1 MEVVANE
8 ITHPTMEQ
16 TDPKRH
22 TIRVVPLDD
31 PDAPHVPSPWD
42 CIGATLS
49 DKYRLERLLG
59 TGGMGSVY
67 LSTHIGTG
75 RDVALKLI
83 APQFMRNAHFVE
95 RFRREARAA
104 GRLRHPH
111 IVDVTDFGFARLGDD
126 EVAYLVMEYLDGCSL
141 GQVLREEKSLP
152 LPRVVE
158 ILEQVCSAVQ
168 EAHQNGIVHRDLKP
182 DNIWLEPDRLGGF
195 RAKVLDFGIAQL
207 VDETAHG
214 MIAPVV
220 SKDTGDSA
228 EAVLPGIQTAA
239 LTRVGSVLGTPL
251 YMSPEQCRGES
262 LDARSDI
269 YSLGIIAYQ
278 MLSGSPPFLGD
289 VADVL
294 EAHQSTAPTTLRQ
307 RRNAVLEAQDSAAP
321 AIMRQR
327 CQRLPAGVDRVVMS
341 ALDKDPARRPP
352 TAMSLANGLRA
363 HAQGLG
369 SVYRRAFAL
378 YSEHLPAIIRLSAL
392 AHVPL
397 ILVVL
402 ITIGLGIARVETQGP
417 GGIVLSVFFRVLNP
431 LATLLAATII
441 SGVLT
446 VLAAQWEVAPL
457 KVLPLRW
464 AFDFVRRRR
473 RALLKTAVLS
483 LVHVVFGFVLLVVP
497 GLVIWAR
504 ESFWA
509 PVVLME
515 GLDGSEAFRRSRQLA
530 SRCRWAVGL
539 TVVLQLLF
547 PAIMQAMLGMNP
559 TQAQGEAW
567 SARQAWVE
575 LSSLVGIITT
585 PLMSLVVAQ
594 LYLKARQLGGETL
607 GEMMSRAD
615 GDTGLAEWERR
626 MRVRLPRT
634 RIDPLATA
642 GLHPRSGVEPRS
654 GG

>member
-1 MEVVANE
+1 MEHA
-8 ITHPTMEQ
+8 
-16 TDPKRH
+16 DSKRH

-31 PDAPHVPSPWD
+31 PDEPHVPGPLD
-42 CIGATLS
+42 CIGAILS

-59 TGGMGSVY
+59 SGGMGSVY

-126 EVAYLVMEYLDGCSL
+126 DVAYLVMEYLDGCSL

-158 ILEQVCSAVQ
+158 ILDQVCSAVQ

-207 VDETAHG
+207 VDESAHG
-214 MIAPVV
+214 MTAPAAPNDAAQN
-220 SKDTGDSA
+220 DTGDSA

-251 YMSPEQCRGES
+251 YMSPEQCRGEA

-278 MLSGSPPFLGD
+278 MLSGSPPFTGE
-289 VADVL
+289 VASVL
-294 EAHQSTAPTTLRQ
+294 QAHQSTPPAILRQ
-307 RRNAVLEAQDSAAP
+307 RRP
-321 AIMRQR
+321 
-327 CQRLPAGVDRVVMS
+327 RLPAGVDRVVLS

-352 TAMSLANGLRA
+352 TAMSLANGLSA

-378 YSEHLPAIIRLSAL
+378 YSEHFPAIIRLSAL

-417 GGIVLSVFFRVLNP
+417 GGIALTVFFRVLNP

-457 KVLPLRW
+457 KVFPLRW
-464 AFDFVRRRR
+464 AFDFLRRRR
-473 RALLKTAVLS
+473 WSLLKTAVLS
-483 LVHVVFGFVLLVVP
+483 LVHVLFGFVLLVIP
-497 GLVIWAR
+497 GFVIWAR

-515 GLDGSEAFRRSRQLA
+515 GIDGREAFRRSRQLA

-539 TVVLQLLF
+539 TVVLQVLV
-547 PAIMQAMLGMNP
+547 PAIVQGVLGINP
-559 TQAQGEAW
+559 AVAQGEAW

-634 RIDPLATA
+634 RVESLATA
-642 GLHPRSGVEPRS
+642 GPNPRSGVEPRS

>member
-1 MEVVANE
+1 MEHA
-8 ITHPTMEQ
+8 
-16 TDPKRH
+16 DPKRH

-31 PDAPHVPSPWD
+31 PDDPHVPGPLD

-59 TGGMGSVY
+59 SGGMGSVY

-207 VDETAHG
+207 VDETTPG
-214 MIAPVV
+214 MTAPAAPNDV
-220 SKDTGDSA
+220 GDSA
-228 EAVLPGIQTAA
+228 GAVLPGIQTAA

-278 MLSGSPPFLGD
+278 MLSGSPPFLGE

-294 EAHQSTAPTTLRQ
+294 EAHQSTPPTTL
-307 RRNAVLEAQDSAAP
+307 
-321 AIMRQR
+321 RQR
-327 CQRLPAGVDRVVMS
+327 CQRLPAGVDRMVLS

-369 SVYRRAFAL
+369 PVYRRAFAL
-378 YSEHLPAIIRLSAL
+378 YSEHFPAIIRLSAL

-402 ITIGLGIARVETQGP
+402 IIIGLGIARVETQGP
-417 GGIVLSVFFRVLNP
+417 GGIALTVFFRVLNP

-473 RALLKTAVLS
+473 WSLLKTAVLS
-483 LVHVVFGFVLLVVP
+483 LVHVLFGFVLLVIP
-497 GLVIWAR
+497 GLVVWAR

-515 GLDGSEAFRRSRQLA
+515 GLDGREAFRRSRQLA

-539 TVVLQLLF
+539 TVVLQVLV
-547 PAIMQAMLGMNP
+547 PAIVQGVLGMNP
-559 TQAQGEAW
+559 AVAQGEAW

-634 RIDPLATA
+634 RVESLPTA
-642 GLHPRSGVEPRS
+642 GPNPQSGMEPRS

>member
-1 MEVVANE
+1 MEHANS
-8 ITHPTMEQ
+8 
-16 TDPKRH
+16 KRH

-31 PDAPHVPSPWD
+31 PDEPHVPGPLD
-42 CIGATLS
+42 CIGAILS

-59 TGGMGSVY
+59 SGGMGSVY

-158 ILEQVCSAVQ
+158 ILDQVCSAVQ

-207 VDETAHG
+207 VDESAHG
-214 MIAPVV
+214 MTAPAAPNDTAQN
-220 SKDTGDSA
+220 DTGDSP

-251 YMSPEQCRGES
+251 YMSPEQCRGEA

-278 MLSGSPPFLGD
+278 MLSGSPPFLGE
-289 VADVL
+289 VASVL
-294 EAHQSTAPTTLRQ
+294 QAHQSTPPATLRQ
-307 RRNAVLEAQDSAAP
+307 RRP
-321 AIMRQR
+321 
-327 CQRLPAGVDRVVMS
+327 RLPAGVDRVVLS

-378 YSEHLPAIIRLSAL
+378 YSEHFPAIIRLSAL

-417 GGIVLSVFFRVLNP
+417 GGIALTVFFRVLNP

-457 KVLPLRW
+457 KVFPLRW
-464 AFDFVRRRR
+464 AFDFLRRRR
-473 RALLKTAVLS
+473 WSLLKTAVLS
-483 LVHVVFGFVLLVVP
+483 LVHVLFGFVLLVIP
-497 GLVIWAR
+497 GFVIWAR

-515 GLDGSEAFRRSRQLA
+515 GIDGREAFRRSRQLA

-539 TVVLQLLF
+539 TVVLQVLV
-547 PAIMQAMLGMNP
+547 PAIVQGVLGMNP
-559 TQAQGEAW
+559 AVAQGEAW
-567 SARQAWVE
+567 SARQTWVE

-634 RIDPLATA
+634 RVESLATA
-642 GLHPRSGVEPRS
+642 GPNPRSGVEPRS

>member
-1 MEVVANE
+1 MEHA
-8 ITHPTMEQ
+8 
-16 TDPKRH
+16 DPKRH

-31 PDAPHVPSPWD
+31 PDDPHVPGPLD

-59 TGGMGSVY
+59 SGGMGSVY

-207 VDETAHG
+207 VDETTPG
-214 MIAPVV
+214 MTAPAAPNDV
-220 SKDTGDSA
+220 GDSA
-228 EAVLPGIQTAA
+228 GAVLPGIQTAA

-278 MLSGSPPFLGD
+278 MLSGSPPFLGE

-294 EAHQSTAPTTLRQ
+294 EAHQSTPPTTL
-307 RRNAVLEAQDSAAP
+307 
-321 AIMRQR
+321 RQR
-327 CQRLPAGVDRVVMS
+327 CQRLPAGVDRMVLS

-369 SVYRRAFAL
+369 PVYRRAFAL
-378 YSEHLPAIIRLSAL
+378 YSEHFPAIIRLSAL

-402 ITIGLGIARVETQGP
+402 IIIGLGIARVETQGP
-417 GGIVLSVFFRVLNP
+417 GGIALTVFFRVLNP

-473 RALLKTAVLS
+473 WSLLKTAVLS
-483 LVHVVFGFVLLVVP
+483 LVHVVFGFVLLVIP

-515 GLDGSEAFRRSRQLA
+515 GLDGREAFRRSRQLA

-539 TVVLQLLF
+539 TVVLQVLV
-547 PAIMQAMLGMNP
+547 PAIVQGVLGMNP
-559 TQAQGEAW
+559 AEAQGEAW

-634 RIDPLATA
+634 RVESLATA
-642 GLHPRSGVEPRS
+642 GPNPRSGVEPRS

>member
-1 MEVVANE
+1 
-8 ITHPTMEQ
+8 MEQ
-16 TDPKRH
+16 ADPKRH
-22 TIRVVPLDD
+22 TIRVVPLDE
-31 PDAPHVPSPWD
+31 PDAPRAPGPLD
-42 CIGATLS
+42 CLGATLS

-59 TGGMGSVY
+59 SGGMGSVY

-75 RDVALKLI
+75 REVALKLI
-83 APQFMRNAHFVE
+83 APQFMRNSHFVE

-158 ILEQVCSAVQ
+158 ILDQVCSAVQ

-195 RAKVLDFGIAQL
+195 RAKVLDFGIAHL
-207 VDETAHG
+207 IDETGQG
-214 MIAPVV
+214 MTVPAAPNHA
-220 SKDTGDSA
+220 GDSA
-228 EAVLPGIQTAA
+228 EAVLPVIETAA

-269 YSLGIIAYQ
+269 YSLGVIAYQ
-278 MLSGSPPFLGD
+278 MLTGSPPFQGE
-289 VADVL
+289 VASVL
-294 EAHQSTAPTTLRQ
+294 EAHQSMPPAPLR
-307 RRNAVLEAQDSAAP
+307 RGRN
-321 AIMRQR
+321 
-327 CQRLPAGVDRVVMS
+327 RLPAGVDRVVLS

-363 HAQGLG
+363 HSQGIG

-378 YSEHLPAIIRLSAL
+378 YSEHFPVIVRLSAL
-392 AHVPL
+392 AHLPL

-402 ITIGLGIARVETQGP
+402 ITLGLGLARVETLGP
-417 GGIVLSVFFRVLNP
+417 AGIALAVVFRLLNP

-446 VLAAQWEVAPL
+446 MLAVQWEVAPL

-473 RALLKTAVLS
+473 GSLFKTAVLS
-483 LVHVVFGFVLLVVP
+483 LIQVLLGFVLLILP
-497 GLVIWAR
+497 GFVIWALQ
-504 ESFWA
+504 SFWA

-515 GLDGSEAFRRSRQLA
+515 GIDGREAFRRSRQLA
-530 SRCRWAVGL
+530 ARCRWAVGL
-539 TVVLQLLF
+539 TVVLQLLV
-547 PAIMQAMLGMNP
+547 PAIMQAMLGMTP
-559 TQAQGEAW
+559 TPAQGEAR
-567 SARQAWVE
+567 SAHQAWVE

-585 PLMSLVVAQ
+585 PLMSLVVAL

-615 GDTGLAEWERR
+615 GDAGLAEWERR

-634 RIDPLATA
+634 RVDPSATP
-642 GLHPRSGVEPRS
+642 GSDPRSGMEPRS

>member
-1 MEVVANE
+1 
-8 ITHPTMEQ
+8 
-16 TDPKRH
+16 
-22 TIRVVPLDD
+22 
-31 PDAPHVPSPWD
+31 
-42 CIGATLS
+42 
-49 DKYRLERLLG
+49 
-59 TGGMGSVY
+59 
-67 LSTHIGTG
+67 
-75 RDVALKLI
+75 
-83 APQFMRNAHFVE
+83 
-95 RFRREARAA
+95 
-104 GRLRHPH
+104 
-111 IVDVTDFGFARLGDD
+111 
-126 EVAYLVMEYLDGCSL
+126 
-141 GQVLREEKSLP
+141 
-152 LPRVVE
+152 
-158 ILEQVCSAVQ
+158 
-168 EAHQNGIVHRDLKP
+168 
-182 DNIWLEPDRLGGF
+182 
-195 RAKVLDFGIAQL
+195 
-207 VDETAHG
+207 
-214 MIAPVV
+214 
-220 SKDTGDSA
+220 
-228 EAVLPGIQTAA
+228 
-239 LTRVGSVLGTPL
+239 
-251 YMSPEQCRGES
+251 
-262 LDARSDI
+262 
-269 YSLGIIAYQ
+269 
-278 MLSGSPPFLGD
+278 MLSGSPPFLGE

-294 EAHQSTAPTTLRQ
+294 EAHQSMPPTTL
-307 RRNAVLEAQDSAAP
+307 
-321 AIMRQR
+321 RQR
-327 CQRLPAGVDRVVMS
+327 CQRLPVGVDRLVLL

-378 YSEHLPAIIRLSAL
+378 YSEHFPAIIRLSAL

-402 ITIGLGIARVETQGP
+402 IIIGLGIARVETQGP
-417 GGIVLSVFFRVLNP
+417 GGIALTVFFRVLNP

-473 RALLKTAVLS
+473 WSLLKTAVLS
-483 LVHVVFGFVLLVVP
+483 LVHVVFGFVLLVIP

-515 GLDGSEAFRRSRQLA
+515 GLDGREAFRRSRQLA

-539 TVVLQLLF
+539 TVVLQLLV
-547 PAIMQAMLGMNP
+547 PAIVQGMLGMLP
-559 TQAQGEAW
+559 TEAQGEAH
-567 SARQAWVE
+567 SAHQAWVK

-626 MRVRLPRT
+626 MRVHLPRT
-634 RIDPLATA
+634 RINPLTTT
-642 GLHPRSGVEPRS
+642 RSPSESPSLITRRPSDIWPGPTYFMETMSSAPTT
-654 GG
+654 

>member
-1 MEVVANE
+1 MEHA
-8 ITHPTMEQ
+8 
-16 TDPKRH
+16 DSKRH

-31 PDAPHVPSPWD
+31 PDEPHVPGPLD
-42 CIGATLS
+42 CIGAILS

-59 TGGMGSVY
+59 SGGMGSVY

-126 EVAYLVMEYLDGCSL
+126 DVAYLVMEYLDGCSL

-158 ILEQVCSAVQ
+158 ILDQVCSAVQ

-182 DNIWLEPDRLGGF
+182 DNIWLESDRLGGF

-207 VDETAHG
+207 VDESAHG
-214 MIAPVV
+214 MTAPAAPNDAAQN
-220 SKDTGDSA
+220 DTGDSA

-251 YMSPEQCRGES
+251 YMSPEQCRGEA

-278 MLSGSPPFLGD
+278 MLSGSPPFTGE
-289 VADVL
+289 VASVL
-294 EAHQSTAPTTLRQ
+294 QAHQSTPPAILRQ
-307 RRNAVLEAQDSAAP
+307 RRP
-321 AIMRQR
+321 
-327 CQRLPAGVDRVVMS
+327 RLPAGVDRVVLS

-352 TAMSLANGLRA
+352 TAMSLANGLSA

-378 YSEHLPAIIRLSAL
+378 YSEHFPAIIRLSAL

-417 GGIVLSVFFRVLNP
+417 GGIALTVFFRVLNP

-457 KVLPLRW
+457 KVFPLRW
-464 AFDFVRRRR
+464 AFDFLRRRR
-473 RALLKTAVLS
+473 WSLLKTAVLS
-483 LVHVVFGFVLLVVP
+483 LVHVLFGFVLLVIP
-497 GLVIWAR
+497 GFVIWAR

-515 GLDGSEAFRRSRQLA
+515 GIDGREAFRRSRQLA

-539 TVVLQLLF
+539 TVVLQVLV
-547 PAIMQAMLGMNP
+547 PAIVQGVLGMNP
-559 TQAQGEAW
+559 AVAQGEAW

-634 RIDPLATA
+634 RVESLAIA
-642 GLHPRSGVEPRS
+642 GPNPRSGVEPRS

>member
-1 MEVVANE
+1 
-8 ITHPTMEQ
+8 
-16 TDPKRH
+16 
-22 TIRVVPLDD
+22 
-31 PDAPHVPSPWD
+31 
-42 CIGATLS
+42 
-49 DKYRLERLLG
+49 
-59 TGGMGSVY
+59 
-67 LSTHIGTG
+67 
-75 RDVALKLI
+75 
-83 APQFMRNAHFVE
+83 
-95 RFRREARAA
+95 
-104 GRLRHPH
+104 
-111 IVDVTDFGFARLGDD
+111 
-126 EVAYLVMEYLDGCSL
+126 
-141 GQVLREEKSLP
+141 
-152 LPRVVE
+152 
-158 ILEQVCSAVQ
+158 
-168 EAHQNGIVHRDLKP
+168 
-182 DNIWLEPDRLGGF
+182 
-195 RAKVLDFGIAQL
+195 
-207 VDETAHG
+207 
-214 MIAPVV
+214 
-220 SKDTGDSA
+220 
-228 EAVLPGIQTAA
+228 
-239 LTRVGSVLGTPL
+239 
-251 YMSPEQCRGES
+251 
-262 LDARSDI
+262 
-269 YSLGIIAYQ
+269 
-278 MLSGSPPFLGD
+278 MLSGSPPFLGE

-294 EAHQSTAPTTLRQ
+294 EAHQSMPPTTL
-307 RRNAVLEAQDSAAP
+307 
-321 AIMRQR
+321 RQR
-327 CQRLPAGVDRVVMS
+327 CQRLPVGVDRLVLL

-369 SVYRRAFAL
+369 PVYRRAFAL
-378 YSEHLPAIIRLSAL
+378 YSEHFPAIIRLSAL

-402 ITIGLGIARVETQGP
+402 IIIGLGIARVETQGP
-417 GGIVLSVFFRVLNP
+417 GGIALTVFFRVLNP

-473 RALLKTAVLS
+473 WSLLKTAVLS
-483 LVHVVFGFVLLVVP
+483 LVHVVFGFVLLVIP

-515 GLDGSEAFRRSRQLA
+515 GLDGREAFRRSRQLA

-539 TVVLQLLF
+539 TVVLQVLV
-547 PAIMQAMLGMNP
+547 PAIVQGVLGMNP
-559 TQAQGEAW
+559 AVAQGEAW

-626 MRVRLPRT
+626 MRIRLSRT
-634 RIDPLATA
+634 RINPLATA
-642 GLHPRSGVEPRS
+642 GPNPRSGVEPRS

>member
-1 MEVVANE
+1 MEHA
-8 ITHPTMEQ
+8 
-16 TDPKRH
+16 DPKRH

-31 PDAPHVPSPWD
+31 PDDPHVPGPLD

-59 TGGMGSVY
+59 SGGMGSVY

-207 VDETAHG
+207 VDETTPG
-214 MIAPVV
+214 MTAPAAPNDV
-220 SKDTGDSA
+220 GDSA
-228 EAVLPGIQTAA
+228 GAVLPGIQTEA

-278 MLSGSPPFLGD
+278 MLSGSPPFLGE

-294 EAHQSTAPTTLRQ
+294 EAHQSTPPTTLRQ
-307 RRNAVLEAQDSAAP
+307 H
-321 AIMRQR
+321 
-327 CQRLPAGVDRVVMS
+327 CQRLPVGVDRLVLL
-341 ALDKDPARRPP
+341 ALDKNPARRPP

-369 SVYRRAFAL
+369 PVYRRAFAL
-378 YSEHLPAIIRLSAL
+378 YSEHFPAIIRLSAL

-402 ITIGLGIARVETQGP
+402 IIIGLGIARVETQGP
-417 GGIVLSVFFRVLNP
+417 GGIALTVFFRVLNP

-473 RALLKTAVLS
+473 WSLLKTAVLS
-483 LVHVVFGFVLLVVP
+483 LVHVLFGFVLLVIP
-497 GLVIWAR
+497 GLVVWAR

-515 GLDGSEAFRRSRQLA
+515 GLDGREAFRRSRQLA

-539 TVVLQLLF
+539 TVVLQVLV
-547 PAIMQAMLGMNP
+547 PAIVQGVLGMNP
-559 TQAQGEAW
+559 AVAQGEAW

-634 RIDPLATA
+634 RVESLATA
-642 GLHPRSGVEPRS
+642 GPNPRSGVEPRS

>member
-1 MEVVANE
+1 MESVADAIDNS
-8 ITHPTMEQ
+8 TMEHA
-16 TDPKRH
+16 DPKRH
-22 TIRVVPLDD
+22 TIRVVPVDLDD
-31 PDAPHVPSPWD
+31 PAAPSPWD

-59 TGGMGSVY
+59 SGGMGSVY

-83 APQFMRNAHFVE
+83 APQFMRNTHFVE

-141 GQVLREEKSLP
+141 GQVLREEKRLP

-158 ILEQVCSAVQ
+158 ILDQVCSAVH

-207 VDETAHG
+207 VDETAP
-214 MIAPVV
+214 ATTRPAAQNTADPND
-220 SKDTGDSA
+220 SGDSPA
-228 EAVLPGIQTAA
+228 AVLPGSQTTA
-239 LTRVGSVLGTPL
+239 LTRAGSVLGTPL
-251 YMSPEQCRGES
+251 YMSPEQCRGEV

-269 YSLGIIAYQ
+269 YSLGVIAYQ
-278 MLSGSPPFLGD
+278 MLSGSPPFMGE
-289 VADVL
+289 ATSVL
-294 EAHQSTAPTTLRQ
+294 QAHQSTPPATLRQ
-307 RRNAVLEAQDSAAP
+307 HR
-321 AIMRQR
+321 
-327 CQRLPAGVDRVVMS
+327 RLPAGVDRVVLS

-363 HAQGLG
+363 HAQGIG

-378 YSEHLPAIIRLSAL
+378 YSEHFPVILRLSAL
-392 AHVPL
+392 AHLPL

-402 ITIGLGIARVETQGP
+402 TTIGLGVFRVGFQGP
-417 GGIVLSVFFRVLNP
+417 VGTTLEILLRLLNP

-441 SGVLT
+441 SGVLA
-446 VLAAQWEVAPL
+446 VLAVQWEVAPL

-464 AFDFVRRRR
+464 AFGFLRWRRWP
-473 RALLKTAVLS
+473 LLKTSALAFVRVLI
-483 LVHVVFGFVLLVVP
+483 GFVLLMVP
-497 GLVIWAR
+497 GFLVWAL

-515 GLDGSEAFRRSRQLA
+515 GLDGREAFRRSRQLVG
-530 SRCRWAVGL
+530 RCRWAVGL
-539 TVVLQLLF
+539 TVMLQLLV
-547 PAIMQAMLGMNP
+547 PMIVQAMLGMNP
-559 TQAQGEAW
+559 VEAQGETRPT
-567 SARQAWVE
+567 RQVWVE
-575 LSSLVGIITT
+575 LPSLLGIFIT
-585 PLMSLVVAQ
+585 PLMSLVVAL

-607 GEMMSRAD
+607 GEVMSRAD
-615 GDTGLAEWERR
+615 RDVGLAEWEQR
-626 MRVRLPRT
+626 MRVCLPRT
-634 RIDPLATA
+634 RVDPS
-642 GLHPRSGVEPRS
+642 RSSRS
-654 GG
+654 NPPSSSQRPSQG

>member
-1 MEVVANE
+1 MEHA
-8 ITHPTMEQ
+8 
-16 TDPKRH
+16 DPKRH

-31 PDAPHVPSPWD
+31 PDDPHVPGPLD

-59 TGGMGSVY
+59 SGGMGSVY

-207 VDETAHG
+207 VDETTPG
-214 MIAPVV
+214 MTAPAAPNDV
-220 SKDTGDSA
+220 GDSTG
-228 EAVLPGIQTAA
+228 AVLPGIQTAA

-278 MLSGSPPFLGD
+278 MLSGSPPFLGE

-294 EAHQSTAPTTLRQ
+294 EAHQSTPPTTL
-307 RRNAVLEAQDSAAP
+307 
-321 AIMRQR
+321 RQR
-327 CQRLPAGVDRVVMS
+327 CQRLPAGVDRMVLS

-369 SVYRRAFAL
+369 PVYRRAFAL
-378 YSEHLPAIIRLSAL
+378 YSEHFPAIIRLSAL

-402 ITIGLGIARVETQGP
+402 IIIGLGIARVETQGP
-417 GGIVLSVFFRVLNP
+417 GGIALTVFFRVLNP

-473 RALLKTAVLS
+473 WSLLKTAVLS
-483 LVHVVFGFVLLVVP
+483 LVHVLFGFVLLVIP
-497 GLVIWAR
+497 GLVVWAR

-515 GLDGSEAFRRSRQLA
+515 GLDGREAFRRSRQLA

-539 TVVLQLLF
+539 TVVLQVLV
-547 PAIMQAMLGMNP
+547 PAIVQGVLGMNP
-559 TQAQGEAW
+559 AVAQGEAW

-634 RIDPLATA
+634 RVESLATA
-642 GLHPRSGVEPRS
+642 GPNPRSGVEPRS

>member
-1 MEVVANE
+1 
-8 ITHPTMEQ
+8 
-16 TDPKRH
+16 
-22 TIRVVPLDD
+22 
-31 PDAPHVPSPWD
+31 
-42 CIGATLS
+42 
-49 DKYRLERLLG
+49 
-59 TGGMGSVY
+59 
-67 LSTHIGTG
+67 
-75 RDVALKLI
+75 
-83 APQFMRNAHFVE
+83 
-95 RFRREARAA
+95 
-104 GRLRHPH
+104 
-111 IVDVTDFGFARLGDD
+111 
-126 EVAYLVMEYLDGCSL
+126 
-141 GQVLREEKSLP
+141 
-152 LPRVVE
+152 
-158 ILEQVCSAVQ
+158 
-168 EAHQNGIVHRDLKP
+168 
-182 DNIWLEPDRLGGF
+182 
-195 RAKVLDFGIAQL
+195 
-207 VDETAHG
+207 
-214 MIAPVV
+214 
-220 SKDTGDSA
+220 
-228 EAVLPGIQTAA
+228 
-239 LTRVGSVLGTPL
+239 
-251 YMSPEQCRGES
+251 
-262 LDARSDI
+262 
-269 YSLGIIAYQ
+269 
-278 MLSGSPPFLGD
+278 
-289 VADVL
+289 
-294 EAHQSTAPTTLRQ
+294 
-307 RRNAVLEAQDSAAP
+307 
-321 AIMRQR
+321 
-327 CQRLPAGVDRVVMS
+327 
-341 ALDKDPARRPP
+341 
-352 TAMSLANGLRA
+352 MSLANGLSA

-378 YSEHLPAIIRLSAL
+378 YSEHFPAIIRLSAL

-417 GGIVLSVFFRVLNP
+417 GGIALTVFFRVLNP

-473 RALLKTAVLS
+473 WSLLKTAVLS
-483 LVHVVFGFVLLVVP
+483 LVHVLFGFVLLVIP
-497 GLVIWAR
+497 GLVVWAR

-515 GLDGSEAFRRSRQLA
+515 GLDGREAFRRSRQLA

-539 TVVLQLLF
+539 TVVLQVLV
-547 PAIMQAMLGMNP
+547 PAIVQGVLGMNP
-559 TQAQGEAW
+559 AVAQGEAW

-634 RIDPLATA
+634 RVDSLATA
-642 GLHPRSGVEPRS
+642 GPNPRSGVEPRS

>member
-1 MEVVANE
+1 MEHA
-8 ITHPTMEQ
+8 
-16 TDPKRH
+16 DPKRH

-31 PDAPHVPSPWD
+31 PDDPHVPGPLD

-59 TGGMGSVY
+59 SGGMGSVY

-158 ILEQVCSAVQ
+158 ILDQVCSAVQ

-207 VDETAHG
+207 VDETTPG
-214 MIAPVV
+214 MTAPAAPNDV
-220 SKDTGDSA
+220 GDSTG
-228 EAVLPGIQTAA
+228 AVLPGIQTAA

-278 MLSGSPPFLGD
+278 MLSGSPPFLGE

-294 EAHQSTAPTTLRQ
+294 EAHQSTPPTTL
-307 RRNAVLEAQDSAAP
+307 
-321 AIMRQR
+321 RQR

-378 YSEHLPAIIRLSAL
+378 YSEHFPAIIRLSAL

-402 ITIGLGIARVETQGP
+402 ITIGLGITRVETRGP
-417 GGIVLSVFFRVLNP
+417 GGIALTVFFGLLIPV
-431 LATLLAATII
+431 ATLMAATIV

-473 RALLKTAVLS
+473 WSLLKTAVLS
-483 LVHVVFGFVLLVVP
+483 LVHVVFGFVLLVIP

-515 GLDGSEAFRRSRQLA
+515 GLDGREAFRRSRQLA
-530 SRCRWAVGL
+530 ARCRWAVGL
-539 TVVLQLLF
+539 TVVLQLLV
-547 PAIMQAMLGMNP
+547 PAIVQGMLGMLP
-559 TQAQGEAW
+559 TETQGEAQ
-567 SARQAWVE
+567 SAHQAWVK

-626 MRVRLPRT
+626 MRIRLLRT
-634 RIDPLATA
+634 RIDPLPTA
-642 GLHPRSGVEPRS
+642 GPNPRSGMEPRS

>member
-1 MEVVANE
+1 MEHA
-8 ITHPTMEQ
+8 
-16 TDPKRH
+16 DSKRH

-31 PDAPHVPSPWD
+31 PDEPHVPGPLD
-42 CIGATLS
+42 CIGAILS

-59 TGGMGSVY
+59 SGGMGSVY

-126 EVAYLVMEYLDGCSL
+126 DVAYLVMEYLDGCSL

-158 ILEQVCSAVQ
+158 ILDQVCSAVQ

-207 VDETAHG
+207 VDESAHG
-214 MIAPVV
+214 MTAPAAPNDAAQN
-220 SKDTGDSA
+220 DTGDSA

-251 YMSPEQCRGES
+251 YMSPEQCRGEA

-278 MLSGSPPFLGD
+278 MLSGSPPFTGE
-289 VADVL
+289 VASVL
-294 EAHQSTAPTTLRQ
+294 QAHQSTPPAILRQ
-307 RRNAVLEAQDSAAP
+307 RRP
-321 AIMRQR
+321 
-327 CQRLPAGVDRVVMS
+327 RLPAGVDRVVLS

-352 TAMSLANGLRA
+352 TAMSLANGLSA

-378 YSEHLPAIIRLSAL
+378 YSEHFPAIIRLSAL

-417 GGIVLSVFFRVLNP
+417 GGIALTVFFRVLNP

-457 KVLPLRW
+457 KVFPLRW
-464 AFDFVRRRR
+464 AFDFLRRRR
-473 RALLKTAVLS
+473 WSLLKTAVLS
-483 LVHVVFGFVLLVVP
+483 LVHVLFGFVLLVIP
-497 GLVIWAR
+497 GFVIWAR

-515 GLDGSEAFRRSRQLA
+515 GIDGREAFRRSRQLA

-539 TVVLQLLF
+539 TVVLQVLV
-547 PAIMQAMLGMNP
+547 PAIVQGVLGMNP
-559 TQAQGEAW
+559 AVAQGEAW

-634 RIDPLATA
+634 RVESLAIA
-642 GLHPRSGVEPRS
+642 GPNPRSGVEPRS

>member
-1 MEVVANE
+1 MEHA
-8 ITHPTMEQ
+8 
-16 TDPKRH
+16 DSKRH

-31 PDAPHVPSPWD
+31 PDEPHVPGPLD
-42 CIGATLS
+42 CIGAILS

-59 TGGMGSVY
+59 SGGMGSVY

-126 EVAYLVMEYLDGCSL
+126 DVAYLVMEYLDGCSL

-158 ILEQVCSAVQ
+158 ILDQVCSAVQ

-182 DNIWLEPDRLGGF
+182 DNIWLESDRLGGF

-207 VDETAHG
+207 VDESAHG
-214 MIAPVV
+214 MTAPAAPNDAAQN
-220 SKDTGDSA
+220 DTGDSA

-251 YMSPEQCRGES
+251 YMSPEQCRGEA

-278 MLSGSPPFLGD
+278 MLSGSPPFTGE
-289 VADVL
+289 VASVL
-294 EAHQSTAPTTLRQ
+294 QAHQSTPPAILRQ
-307 RRNAVLEAQDSAAP
+307 RRP
-321 AIMRQR
+321 
-327 CQRLPAGVDRVVMS
+327 RLPAGVDRVVLS

-352 TAMSLANGLRA
+352 TAMSLANGLSA

-378 YSEHLPAIIRLSAL
+378 YSEHFPAIIRLSAL

-417 GGIVLSVFFRVLNP
+417 GGIALTVFFRVLNP

-457 KVLPLRW
+457 KVFPLRW
-464 AFDFVRRRR
+464 AFDFLRRRR
-473 RALLKTAVLS
+473 WSLLKTAVLS
-483 LVHVVFGFVLLVVP
+483 LVHVLFGFVLLVIP
-497 GLVIWAR
+497 GFVIWAR

-515 GLDGSEAFRRSRQLA
+515 GIDGREAFRRSRQLA

-539 TVVLQLLF
+539 TVVLQVLV
-547 PAIMQAMLGMNP
+547 PAIVQGVLGMNP
-559 TQAQGEAW
+559 AVAQGEAW

-634 RIDPLATA
+634 RVESLATA
-642 GLHPRSGVEPRS
+642 GPNPRSGVEPRS

>member
-1 MEVVANE
+1 MEHA
-8 ITHPTMEQ
+8 
-16 TDPKRH
+16 DSKRH

-31 PDAPHVPSPWD
+31 PDEPHVPGPLD
-42 CIGATLS
+42 CIGAILS

-59 TGGMGSVY
+59 SGGMGSVY

-158 ILEQVCSAVQ
+158 ILDQVCSAVQ

-207 VDETAHG
+207 VDESAHG
-214 MIAPVV
+214 MTAPAAPNDAAQN
-220 SKDTGDSA
+220 DTGDSA

-278 MLSGSPPFLGD
+278 MLSGSPPFTGE
-289 VADVL
+289 VASVL
-294 EAHQSTAPTTLRQ
+294 QAHQSTPPATLRQ
-307 RRNAVLEAQDSAAP
+307 RRRAGLEAHDSTAP
-321 AIMRQR
+321 AILRQR
-327 CQRLPAGVDRVVMS
+327 RPRLPAGVDRVVLS

-378 YSEHLPAIIRLSAL
+378 YSEHFPAIIRLSAL

-417 GGIVLSVFFRVLNP
+417 GGIALTVFFRVLNP

-473 RALLKTAVLS
+473 WSLLKTAVLS
-483 LVHVVFGFVLLVVP
+483 LVHVLFGFVLLVIP

-515 GLDGSEAFRRSRQLA
+515 GLDGREAFRRSRQLA

-539 TVVLQLLF
+539 TVVLQVLV
-547 PAIMQAMLGMNP
+547 PAIVQGVLGMNP
-559 TQAQGEAW
+559 AVAQGEAW

-634 RIDPLATA
+634 RVDSLATA
-642 GLHPRSGVEPRS
+642 GPNPRSGVEPRS

>member
-1 MEVVANE
+1 MEHA
-8 ITHPTMEQ
+8 
-16 TDPKRH
+16 DPKRH

-31 PDAPHVPSPWD
+31 PDDPHVPGPLD

-59 TGGMGSVY
+59 SGGMGSVY

-207 VDETAHG
+207 VDETTPG
-214 MIAPVV
+214 MTAPAAPNDV
-220 SKDTGDSA
+220 GDSTG
-228 EAVLPGIQTAA
+228 AVLPGIQTAA

-278 MLSGSPPFLGD
+278 MLSGSPPFLGE

-294 EAHQSTAPTTLRQ
+294 EAHQSTPPTTL
-307 RRNAVLEAQDSAAP
+307 
-321 AIMRQR
+321 RQR
-327 CQRLPAGVDRVVMS
+327 CQRLPVGVDRLVLL

-369 SVYRRAFAL
+369 PVYRRAFAL
-378 YSEHLPAIIRLSAL
+378 YSEHFPAIIRLSAL

-402 ITIGLGIARVETQGP
+402 IIIGLGIARVETQGP
-417 GGIVLSVFFRVLNP
+417 GGIALTVFFRVLNP

-473 RALLKTAVLS
+473 WSLLKTAVLS
-483 LVHVVFGFVLLVVP
+483 LVHVLFGFVLLVIP
-497 GLVIWAR
+497 GLVVWAR

-515 GLDGSEAFRRSRQLA
+515 GLDGREAFRRSRQLA

-539 TVVLQLLF
+539 TVVLQVLV
-547 PAIMQAMLGMNP
+547 PAIVQGVLGMNP
-559 TQAQGEAW
+559 AVAQGEAW

-626 MRVRLPRT
+626 MRIRLSRT
-634 RIDPLATA
+634 RINPLPTA
-642 GLHPRSGVEPRS
+642 GPNPQSGMEPRS